1 MSKTPIPSPAA
12 PFGGFATGKGRPT
25 PIPAQFFSE
34 LLPQIDDLGELKLTL
49 YVIWNLGQQEGT
61 LRFVRYSDLRA
72 DAALLASLALQPE
85 SAVEILDGALRRAL
99 QRGTLLSATAQIGR
113 QKDTVYFLN
122 SLRGRAAL
130 RALENGEL
138 LSELTERL
146 PVALAPERPNI
157 YRLYEENIGPLT
169 PLMAETL
176 TDAENTY
183 SLEWIEEAIRLAVHK
198 NARHWR
204 FVEAVLRSWKEKG
217 RHGTN
222 RQDSEKDSR
231 QYLEGEYA
239 DYLDH

>member
-1 MSKTPIPSPAA
+1 MSKTPLPAPAA

-34 LLPQIDDLGELKLTL
+34 LLPQVDDLGELKLTL
-49 YVIWNLGQQEGT
+49 YILWNLGQQEGS
-61 LRFVRYSDLRA
+61 LRFVRYADLRA
-72 DAALLASLALQPE
+72 DAALLVTLALQPE
-85 SAVEILDGALRRAL
+85 TAVGILDQSLQRAL
-99 QRGTLLSATAQIGR
+99 QRGTLLSAAAQIGR
-113 QKDTVYFLN
+113 QQDTVYFLN
-122 SLRGRAAL
+122 SARGRAAL
-130 RALENGEL
+130 RALQQGEL
-138 LSELTERL
+138 LSELAQRL
-146 PVALAPERPNI
+146 PVNLAPERPNI

-176 TDAENTY
+176 TDAGNTY
-183 SLEWIEEAIRLAVHK
+183 SSEWIEDAIRLAVHK

-222 RQDSEKDSR
+222 RQDPEKDSR

-239 DYLDH
+239 DFLDH